1 MRLTC
6 VREHMPSTNEYVAHT
21 HREMDTDENRDRDSW
36 IDVFVFR
43 VVQKF
48 HLIRVSSPPLRGQ
61 KGV

>member
-1 MRLTC
+1 
-6 VREHMPSTNEYVAHT
+6 MPSTNEYVAHT